1 MVIVTTDFITGHE
14 LETIRLVKGSCIQTV
29 HAGKDIMNSF
39 KTLVGGE
46 LTSYTEMM
54 NKAREIATEKMIEDA
69 KQLNADAIICVRYAT
84 SSVMQSAAE
93 VTVFGTAVR
102 YGK

>member
-1 MVIVTTDFITGHE
+1 MVIVTTDFVSGHE
-14 LETIRLVKGSCIQTV
+14 LETVALVKGSCIQTV
-29 HAGKDIMNSF
+29 HAGKDIMNSL

-54 NKAREIATEKMIEDA
+54 DKARQMATDRMIEEA
-69 KQLNADAIICVRYAT
+69 RRLNADAVVCVRYST

-93 VTVFGTAVR
+93 TTVFGTAVR
-102 YGK
+102 FKN